1 MTEVE
6 EPQFSTLAERIAA
19 LNKQKNFSSGPPAA
33 STPPPIV
40 RSSSA
45 ASTASTANTTTTN
58 GARRPPPPPPTKPAI
73 PAKPAKPV
81 GTKPIVP
88 KTDVSSPSYTSP
100 PPAVAAGL
108 RGPPPKL
115 PPRSATATATVTVG
129 ALQRA
134 ATSASLVDRR
144 PSSESVRSH
153 LSTNTTLSRVSS
165 VTSNSVVSSGNAN
178 VGGRKLPPA
187 FGTTTLPDLPPSRR
201 EREAKEREEAERQR
215 EAQER
220 QQEEREQERE
230 RQREERERADRER
243 DERPRDWDRQRDQ
256 DRGWN
261 DRQRDSGHNW
271 NGRDRRDDE
280 RAPALPSRPGGGRRP
295 RLEDD
300 DDEGPAL
307 PPRLPPRRPTSHLD
321 NDNDDEGPA
330 PALPSRRNTVK
341 SALDLGF
348 SSGKSQPRRP
358 GPQQVPYGNNNN
370 SSSYNDRRR
379 YDIPEEDDDAP
390 PPLAPRPSRALVD
403 AAVRGGGNN
412 NKSNNKNY
420 NDDNSED
427 RPSLPT
433 RPRPR
438 ANGGGGGGLPG
449 FYPKKSEDEEC
460 MKCRDFSGPDTVAA
474 QFPIARLPR
483 RDPVGYLAHNLC
495 DDFPSETDKA
505 RAIFTWCHHNI
516 AYDVDGFFGGC
527 IPRGQS
533 IEERIFS
540 GKAVCE
546 GYARVYEALALAA
559 GLECVVV
566 TGHGK
571 GFGFQTVR
579 PGDPVPPAD
588 PTGHAW
594 NAVRIDGG
602 DWKLLDACWGAGN
615 VSDKRAERY
624 EKKFN
629 PVMFTMDNE
638 TFGERHF
645 PDNPRHFFRA
655 DGRVPTWAE
664 YVVDKLAADPV
675 ILYSNGPQQF
685 IAQESMAP
693 ASQEIAVSRG
703 DPNERIA
710 FRLGRACR
718 HWTMAEGGQGLR
730 PYPMMLKSVSPDGQR
745 RGGGDDSEMFD
756 VEFDEPLWF
765 WADVPRR
772 RLGRPGDMLF
782 CYAITTMDGRD
793 LRGATMADY
802 RARMGRCS
810 MSMQA
815 ICSWK
820 LV

>member
-33 STPPPIV
+33 STPPPII
-40 RSSSA
+40 RAS
-45 ASTASTANTTTTN
+45 STASSVSTATTTN
-58 GARRPPPPPPTKPAI
+58 GARRPPPPPPSAKPAI
-73 PAKPAKPV
+73 PAKPAKPA
-81 GTKPIVP
+81 KPAFSKP
-88 KTDVSSPSYTSP
+88 PAVSTPSTYTPP
-100 PPAVAAGL
+100 PPAVAAGF

-115 PPRSATATATVTVG
+115 PPRQASSTSTATAG
-129 ALQRA
+129 SLQRA
-134 ATSASLVDRR
+134 ATTAALIDRR

-153 LSTNTTLSRVSS
+153 LSTATTLSRVSS
-165 VTSNSVVSSGNAN
+165 VTSNSVHSN

-187 FGTTTLPDLPPSRR
+187 FGTTKLPDLPPSKR
-201 EREAKEREEAERQR
+201 EREAREREEAER
-215 EAQER
+215 
-220 QQEEREQERE
+220 EREEQE
-230 RQREERERADRER
+230 RQREERERQRDQDRER
-243 DERPRDWDRQRDQ
+243 DEREREDDRERQRDNG
-256 DRGWN
+256 RGWN
-261 DRQRDSGHNW
+261 DRNGQRDN
-271 NGRDRRDDE
+271 E
-280 RAPALPSRPGGGRRP
+280 RAPALPSRPGGGQSQNRRS
-295 RLEDD
+295 RFD
-300 DDEGPAL
+300 DDEPSGPAL
-307 PPRLPPRRPTSHLD
+307 PPRLPPRRRTD
-321 NDNDDEGPA
+321 DYDDNNNDNDDEGPA
-330 PALPSRRNTVK
+330 PMLPSRRNTVK

-348 SSGKSQPRRP
+348 NSGKSLPRRP
-358 GPQQVPYGNNNN
+358 GPQQVPYNN
-370 SSSYNDRRR
+370 RRR
-379 YDIPEEDDDAP
+379 DDIAEDDDNDNGDAP
-390 PPLAPRPSRALVD
+390 PPLAPRPSRALVA

-412 NKSNNKNY
+412 NNES
-420 NDDNSED
+420 
-427 RPSLPT
+427 RPNLPS

-438 ANGGGGGGLPG
+438 ANDGGGVPG
-449 FYPKKSEDEEC
+449 FYPKRSEDEEC

-483 RDPVGYLAHNLC
+483 RDPVGYLGHNLC
-495 DDFPSETDKA
+495 DDFQSETDKA
-505 RAIFTWCHHNI
+505 RAIFAWCHHNI

-533 IEERIFS
+533 MEERIFS

-571 GFGFQTVR
+571 GFGFNTVR
-579 PGDPVPPAD
+579 PGDPIPPAN

-615 VSDKRAERY
+615 VCDKRAERY
-624 EKKFN
+624 EKRFS
-629 PVMFTMDNE
+629 PDMFTMDNE

-645 PDNPRHFFRA
+645 PENPRHFFRE
-655 DGRVPTWAE
+655 DGRVPTWRE
-664 YVVDKLAADPV
+664 YVVDKMAADPV
-675 ILYSNGPQQF
+675 ILYSNGPKQF
-685 IAQESMAP
+685 IAKESMEP
-693 ASQEIAVSRG
+693 ASQEIVVSDG

-710 FRLGRACR
+710 FRLGRSCR
-718 HWTMAEGGQGLR
+718 HWTMAEGGEGLR
-730 PYPMMLKSVSPDGQR
+730 PYPMMIKSVSPDGQK
-745 RGGGDDSEMFD
+745 RGNGDSEMFD